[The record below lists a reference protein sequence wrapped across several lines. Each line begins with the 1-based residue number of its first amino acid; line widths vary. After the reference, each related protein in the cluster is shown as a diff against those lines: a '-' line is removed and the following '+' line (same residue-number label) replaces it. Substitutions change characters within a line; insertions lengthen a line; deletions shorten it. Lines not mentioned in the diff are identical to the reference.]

1 MKNPFRII
9 PCTSNDA
16 EKLAEISSKTFVDAF
31 ASYNTEENMQTYL
44 AESYSIAQISKELA
58 NPDSLHFFLLDTD
71 EAIGFMKL
79 NFAPAQADIKDP
91 HSLEIQ
97 RIYLKK
103 SYWGHGLGDVLMN
116 RALYI
121 AKDNHLSYVWLGV
134 WNRNERAIKFYEK
147 QGFVP
152 FSSHTFML
160 GTDEQTDILMKL
172 ELIDL
177 QS

>member
-1 MKNPFRII
+1 MKNPFRIV
-9 PCTSNDA
+9 PCTTNDA
-16 EKLAEISSKTFVDAF
+16 EKLAEISAETFLDAF
-31 ASYNTEENMQTYL
+31 ASYNTAENMQAYL
-44 AESYSIAQISKELA
+44 KEAYHLAQMSKELA
-58 NPDSLHFFLLDTD
+58 NPDSLHFFLLYKD
-71 EAIGFMKL
+71 EPVGFMKL

-103 SYWGHGLGDVLMN
+103 EYWGRGLGDILMN
-116 RALYI
+116 RALHI
-121 AKDNHLSYVWLGV
+121 AQEHHLKYVWLGV
-134 WNRNERAIKFYEK
+134 WDRNERAIKFYEK
-147 QGFVP
+147 QGFTA
-152 FSSHTFML
+152 FGSHTFLL